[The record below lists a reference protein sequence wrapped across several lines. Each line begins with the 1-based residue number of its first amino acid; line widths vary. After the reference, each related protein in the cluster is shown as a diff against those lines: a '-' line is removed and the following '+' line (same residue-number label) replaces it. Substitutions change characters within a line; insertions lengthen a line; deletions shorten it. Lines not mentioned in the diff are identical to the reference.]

1 MARQVAKIITN
12 PIPERYG
19 RGWYCV
25 GRSSDY
31 DNKPTSLEYWGGKKV
46 VAFRGT
52 EGQFIVLDAY
62 CPHMG
67 ADMALGFVEGNSLR
81 CNFHAWRWGE
91 DGVCDDIPYAKNIP
105 EKACIKAWPTLERNG
120 LVYIYYDPEE
130 NPPVEG
136 EEPIVL
142 EELINEDWSDWSLA
156 LIKINTNAR
165 ELVDNMADKAHFGP
179 IHGSEAH
186 DFENIYHKHVAVQRM
201 KGKSPRLSEGDI
213 LETEATYWGPG
224 VMVTRMRGKMGGVP
238 VDSMLLVANTPTSTE
253 SFDLRFGVTVK
264 KFPGMS
270 EADSNAMV
278 EAYVEQARA
287 AFYEDVELWHTKVRI
302 DNPLLCDGDGPVNM
316 LRKWYNQFFVD
327 RADVPNTFD
336 EPKRYTV
343 DSVNPIPPQK
353 LALQAAADE
362 IRKAQEV
369 LAKAKAEG
377 QLA

>member
-1 MARQVAKIITN
+1 MAQPAKIITN

-25 GRSSDY
+25 GKSDEY
-31 DNKPTSLEYWGGKKV
+31 TNKPTSLEYWGGTKV
-46 VAFRGT
+46 VAYRGT

-81 CNFHAWRWGE
+81 CNFHAWRWAE
-91 DGVCDDIPYAKNIP
+91 DGSCDDIPYAKNIP
-105 EKACIKAWPTLERNG
+105 ERACIKSWPTLERNG
-120 LVYIYYDPEE
+120 LVYIYYDPEG

-142 EELINEDWSDWSLA
+142 QELIDEDWSDWTLA
-156 LIKINTNAR
+156 TIKINTNPR
-165 ELVDNMADKAHFGP
+165 ELVDNIADKAHFGP

-186 DFENIYHKHVAVQRM
+186 DFENVYHKHVAVQRM
-201 KGKSPRLSEGDI
+201 KGKSPRLSEDSF
-213 LETEATYWGPG
+213 LVTEATYWGPG
-224 VMVTRMRGKMGGVP
+224 VMVTRMSGQMDGMP
-238 VDSMLLVANTPTSTE
+238 VESMLLVANTPITTE
-253 SFDLRFGVTVK
+253 SFDLRFGVAVK

-270 EADSNAMV
+270 EEESQEMV
-278 EAYVEQARA
+278 DAYVEQARA
-287 AFYEDVELWHTKVRI
+287 AFYEDVELWHTKIRV

-316 LRKWYNQFFVD
+316 LRKWYDQFFVD
-327 RADVPNTFD
+327 RADVPSTFD

-362 IRKAQEV
+362 IRKAEEV
-369 LAKAKAEG
+369 LAKAKSKQG
-377 QLA
+377 V